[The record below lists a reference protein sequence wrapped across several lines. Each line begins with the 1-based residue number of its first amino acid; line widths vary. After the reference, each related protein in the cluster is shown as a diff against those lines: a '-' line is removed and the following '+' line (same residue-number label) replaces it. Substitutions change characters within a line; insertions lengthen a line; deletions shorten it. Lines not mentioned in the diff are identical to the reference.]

1 MHDAAFGSIDAPP
14 GGFNGT
20 GGAAPDAL
28 AVPSATDRSIPP
40 PPPPVTSADPLGG
53 PSPLGVPAAVMAGA
67 AGLAAGAGIGAAAA
81 SGDKTG
87 SSATNPAAASSS
99 TRPSGASGTGT
110 TSDVV
115 FAPHPGVS
123 LASSRAPDDST
134 STLPATPAAPGAS
147 ATVSTP
153 HLAKALDAA
162 ARSPRPFLDRYELYD
177 SKHREFTDTA
187 VVQRARGK
195 TDGLEYAIKFFTSRA
210 AYERERSMYADRDL
224 RAALP
229 PVTEIRSNEDAEVV
243 ADDGWV
249 FPPFI
254 ITDRGESLDMWARNK
269 RDPGFAATV
278 RVLRDV
284 AGQVKGLH
292 SQGLV
297 HRNLNPES
305 ILWRPKHQTW
315 SLDDFGCADVAGM
328 PSSTLTP
335 ALP

>member
-1 MHDAAFGSIDAPP
+1 MLQTDP
-14 GGFNGT
+14 T
-20 GGAAPDAL
+20 PDPMA
-28 AVPSATDRSIPP
+28 
-40 PPPPVTSADPLGG
+40 SADPLGG

-81 SGDKTG
+81 SGDKTDKTA
-87 SSATNPAAASSS
+87 SSATNPAAGTSS
-99 TRPSGASGTGT
+99 TRPSGTSGTGGAA
-110 TSDVV
+110 SDVV

-123 LASSRAPDDST
+123 LSSSRAPDDST
-134 STLPATPAAPGAS
+134 STLPATPVGPGAS

-153 HLAKALDAA
+153 HLTKALDAA

-177 SKHREFTDTA
+177 SKHREFTETA

-229 PVTEIRSNEDAEVV
+229 PVTEIRSNEDGEVV
-243 ADDGWV
+243 AEDGWV

-254 ITDRGESLDMWARNK
+254 ITDRGESLDTWARNK

-315 SLDDFGCADVAGM
+315 SLDDFGCADVAGAAR
-328 PSSTLTP
+328 P
-335 ALP
+335 LPFV